1 MQLKTGS
8 FYECGPFRLEPAEQR
23 LTRDGQP
30 VSLAPKAFE
39 LLVFL
44 VRNQGRLVTKDEIM
58 QAVWPSSFVEEAN
71 LTVSISVLRKALG
84 EKEGDLRYIE
94 TVPKRGYR
102 FTASV
107 KEVECLEYADVS
119 DPADRPGIEA
129 PQRIRI
135 PAEFNS
141 TPPAE
146 LLQFE
151 PAGKTSAVPPFPV
164 RAPNYGSRPRD
175 NPMLVS
181 AEIAFSTRGRRGAIP
196 AFAILTCILA
206 LTAYLAYRK
215 RPSAMRPP
223 VQRSLAILP
232 LRNLSQNPKDDFLGF
247 SLADAV
253 ITRLGPVSSLTVRPS
268 SAVEKFKGQTIDLS
282 GVAAELNVDTL
293 LTGTFIHD
301 GDDLRI
307 TYQLIDVRSDKILGR
322 DMIDLRYDKL
332 LTVQDNVAQQIIK
345 GLEVNLSP
353 SEAARIKP
361 GEPVNSLAYEYYL
374 RGVDLVGSHDFPMAV
389 KMLEKSAE
397 IDPNY
402 ALTWAYLGQS
412 YESAAAFEFGG
423 LEQYQKAQAAYEH
436 ALALQP
442 QQLEAGI
449 FLANLLIDTG
459 RVEEA
464 VPLLREILRSNPNNA
479 AVHWELGYA
488 YRFAGMLNES
498 AATCERARQIDPM
511 VKANGS
517 ALNAYLYL
525 GEYDRFLDSLPDTND
540 SAFIV
545 FYRGFAEYHKKKL
558 DLAARD
564 LDRAYQLDPTLYT
577 QIGKAFSDS
586 ITHKESDGLE
596 LLHLVENRIQKHGVG
611 DPEGTYKIAQAYAV
625 LGDRPSALRMLRYSI
640 EHGFFAYPYFVTD
653 PLIENIRH
661 EPQFSQL
668 MTIARDRHTA
678 FKSRFF

>member
-1 MQLKTGS
+1 MV
-8 FYECGPFRLEPAEQR
+8 
-23 LTRDGQP
+23 
-30 VSLAPKAFE
+30 VSK
-39 LLVFL
+39 
-44 VRNQGRLVTKDEIM
+44 
-58 QAVWPSSFVEEAN
+58 
-71 LTVSISVLRKALG
+71 
-84 EKEGDLRYIE
+84 
-94 TVPKRGYR
+94 
-102 FTASV
+102 
-107 KEVECLEYADVS
+107 
-119 DPADRPGIEA
+119 
-129 PQRIRI
+129 
-135 PAEFNS
+135 
-141 TPPAE
+141 
-146 LLQFE
+146 
-151 PAGKTSAVPPFPV
+151 
-164 RAPNYGSRPRD
+164 
-175 NPMLVS
+175 
-181 AEIAFSTRGRRGAIP
+181 EIALSTTGRRVAIP
-196 AFAILTCILA
+196 AFAILICILA
-206 LTAYLAYRK
+206 VTGYLAYRK

-268 SAVEKFKGQTIDLS
+268 SAVEKYKGQTIDLS
-282 GVAAELNVDTL
+282 RVAAELNVDTL

-307 TYQLIDVRSDKILGR
+307 TYQLIDVKSDKILGR
-322 DMIDLRYDKL
+322 DMIDLKYDKL

-423 LEQYQKAQAAYEH
+423 LEQYRKAQAAYEH

-498 AATCERARQIDPM
+498 AAECERARQIDPM

-668 MTIARDRHTA
+668 MNIARDRHTA